1 MAASKVKAHARKCKQ
16 RNAQVYKCYSYRG
29 EKTDSLVQPGS
40 CENSVKSAD
49 VT

>member
-16 RNAQVYKCYSYRG
+16 GNAQVYKCYSYR
-29 EKTDSLVQPGS
+29 EKTDSLVQASS
-40 CENSVKSAD
+40 CEHSVKSAD